1 MTFNT
6 EVANL
11 ALLHLAIT
19 NKTISNLETERST
32 EANVCRMFYSVALE
46 NVLRDYSWPF
56 ATKFAALALIE
67 ENPNEEWLFSYRYPT
82 DCSRIKRMVSAVEE
96 VSATDRIT
104 YKIASDSGGRII
116 LANQEQAKIEYVS
129 KIDDPSKMTPD
140 FIMAFSFKLAHY
152 MAPSLTAGDP
162 FKLGERASQNYEI
175 EISQARSNAFNE
187 EQPGSSVESEFTR
200 SRE

>member
-1 MTFNT
+1 MSFNT

-19 NKTISNLETERST
+19 NKTISNLETEKST
-32 EANVCRMFYSVALE
+32 EANISRMFYNIALE

-56 ATKFAALALIE
+56 ATKFTTLALIE

-82 DCSRIKRMVSAVEE
+82 DCIRIKRMVSGLEE
-96 VSATDRIT
+96 ISVSDRIV
-104 YKIASDSGGRII
+104 YKIASDSSGRII
-116 LANQEQAKIEYVS
+116 LSNQEKAQIEYVK
-129 KIDDPSKMTPD
+129 KIDDPSLMTPD
-140 FIMAFSFKLAHY
+140 FVMAFSFKLAHY

-162 FKLGERASQNYEI
+162 FKLGDRASQNYEL

-187 EQPGSSVESEFTR
+187 EQPSSSYESEYTR